1 MYDAKE
7 RGSVMGVYY
16 AAPLL
21 GPSLGPIIGGVLTQI
36 FSWRATFYFLAI
48 FGGVSLF
55 AFIVFRDT
63 FRRDR
68 SLSYQAALRQAAQ
81 SNRNNSEDS
90 DATRDVEKREPDSVE
105 AEDLPPKIGLRH
117 MQIIQPTVAIF
128 RRLNNVFILLASGV
142 FDLFTPAI
150 PY

>member
-48 FGGVSLF
+48 FGGASLL

-68 SLSYQAALRQAAQ
+68 SLSYQAALRQAVQ

-90 DATRDVEKREPDSVE
+90 DATRDVEKREADSAE
-105 AEDLPPKIGLRH
+105 AEDSPPKIGLRH

-142 FDLFTPAI
+142 FDLFTPVI